1 MLAFSRKSFS
11 LLIFEATRFLR
22 QPKGGQKLVG
32 FSPKAVDFLK
42 KQEEFGEKAGDF
54 FPTKAHQRRREDKKR
69 LEIKGVKKVG
79 SLFSYRGRERA
90 DKSGACGKRFCAA
103 NRRKRKG

>member
-1 MLAFSRKSFS
+1 MD
-11 LLIFEATRFLR
+11 
-22 QPKGGQKLVG
+22 

-54 FPTKAHQRRREDKKR
+54 FPTKAHRRRREDRKR

-79 SLFSYRGRERA
+79 ALSSPIGKERA

-103 NRRKRKG
+103 NRWKRKG